1 MSTKLARW
9 GNSLGLRIGRDLA
22 EAAAWKA
29 GQILCLR
36 LLDSGEVIVRAAKP
50 RAIPD
55 GFRVPDKEALR
66 QPTDA
71 EILAQW

>member
-22 EAAAWKA
+22 ECAAWKA
-29 GQILCLR
+29 GDILCLR

-50 RAIPD
+50 RGVPE
-55 GFRVPDKEALR
+55 GYKVPDKEAVR
-66 QPTDA
+66 QPTD
-71 EILAQW
+71 EEVLAQW